1 MSAAASP
8 AAVADL
14 RPVATPA
21 RRRVSFRAVFGISVL
36 LLMGGAALAA
46 PQIAPW
52 DPGRQM
58 LIKRLRP
65 PAWQERGLREHPLGT
80 DHLGRDILSRILYGG
95 RISLGVGLSAVVG
108 LFFGIYPARQAARLD
123 PIEALRAEK

>member
-1 MSAAASP
+1 MSDAASP

-14 RPVATPA
+14 RPVAPPA
-21 RRRVSFRAVFGISVL
+21 RRRVSFRAVFGIAVL

-58 LIKRLRP
+58 LVKRLRP
-65 PAWQERGLREHPLGT
+65 PRGRSGA
-80 DHLGRDILSRILYGG
+80 
-95 RISLGVGLSAVVG
+95 SAS
-108 LFFGIYPARQAARLD
+108 IRSAPTTSDATS
-123 PIEALRAEK
+123 